1 MLGKPTTVF
10 VGEVVL
16 RIERQESVM
25 ALGPVTS
32 TLVGAGVKLGAN
44 VVNSWLNAKD
54 RQMEL
59 VAAERVKLIDEQ
71 TKIIASNA
79 KDPFVQMSRRVL
91 FMALT
96 FTFCWLV
103 IYFATRPDI
112 DWMVSTGEGGK
123 LSLFSFIFGAKSGT
137 VHAGALVVT
146 SFVDLMFMV
155 IGFYAIRSNRK

>member
-1 MLGKPTTVF
+1 M
-10 VGEVVL
+10 
-16 RIERQESVM
+16 
-25 ALGPVTS
+25 GPVIS
-32 TLVGAGVKLGAN
+32 TLIGAGVKLGAN
-44 VVNSWLNAKD
+44 IVNSWLNSKD
-54 RQMEL
+54 RQQEL
-59 VAAERVKLIDEQ
+59 VAAERAKLIDEQ
-71 TKIIASNA
+71 TKIIMENA

-96 FTFCWLV
+96 FTFCWLI

-123 LSLFSFIFGAKSGT
+123 LSLFSFVFGAKGGT
-137 VHAGALVVT
+137 IHTGALLVT

>member
-1 MLGKPTTVF
+1 
-10 VGEVVL
+10 
-16 RIERQESVM
+16 M

-32 TLVGAGVKLGAN
+32 TLIGAGVKLGAN
-44 VVNSWLNAKD
+44 IVNSWLNAKD

-59 VAAERVKLIDEQ
+59 VAAERAQLLDEQ
-71 TKIIASNA
+71 TKIIAANA

-96 FTFCWLV
+96 FTFCWLI

-112 DWMVSTGEGGK
+112 DWTLSTGEGGK
-123 LSLFSFIFGAKSGT
+123 LSLFSFIFGSKGGT
-137 VHAGALVVT
+137 VHAGALLVA
-146 SFVDLMFMV
+146 SFIDLMFMV